1 MYILNLQ
8 PFDKMESGMDA
19 MDALRDEEE
28 LERIRGE
35 RLAQIKTS
43 GGHALMVTG
52 CALGE
57 AAAKPDEVVRSA
69 RSPHP

>member
-1 MYILNLQ
+1 
-8 PFDKMESGMDA
+8 MESGMDA